1 MRRLDKV
8 FDIYLILF
16 FVLVIGITT
25 AFLFEKQVNILYII
39 PAIIWFFAIYWISV
53 YGTLKH
59 FGFYLFL
66 FVLITKVITVVVID
80 TPPISDFKMMIEA
93 AKAFAIGDYSFKD
106 NGYFTAWAYQSGF
119 VVYEGLVVK
128 LFGYHLILMK
138 LINCLW
144 IALTTALVYSI
155 TKRLL
160 NDVAARAAGLIHATY
175 IPLFLYAPVL
185 TNQHIATFFYYLGFY
200 FIVKEESETYKKWI
214 YAGIALALGNV
225 MRPMGI
231 IWLTAIGI
239 WAVFELF
246 SSRKTY
252 HHLESLKR
260 FGTCLIIYLVVF
272 YGISQILVSV
282 GVTDTGLKNNNPYWK
297 FVVGLNEDTKGLY
310 SFEDVKML
318 KDKPIDQRLIDKEKE
333 LIRERLSIPPYRLAK
348 LMINKVGSMW
358 GNYELGVFTFPH
370 MLGKDIKRFGKDF
383 DKLYTRM
390 LNLEKMVYMIIIGLV
405 LYGLFIQ
412 FFSNY
417 KSKYKIIYYVL
428 TLYTGIH
435 FLIEVSPRYKYVMMG
450 IIFMLAG
457 NGIRYISNR
466 TSG

>member
-1 MRRLDKV
+1 MRRLNKV

-16 FVLVIGITT
+16 FALVIGLTIT
-25 AFLFEKQVNILYII
+25 FLFEKQINILYII
-39 PAIIWFFAIYWISV
+39 PAILLFLVIYWISV
-53 YGTLKH
+53 YGTFKY
-59 FGFYLFL
+59 FGVYLFL
-66 FVLITKVITVVVID
+66 FVLITKVITVIVID

-93 AKAFAIGDYSFKD
+93 AKAFAVGDYGFKD
-106 NGYFTAWAYQSGF
+106 NVYFTAWAYQSGF
-119 VVYEGLVVK
+119 VVYEGLIIK

-144 IALTTALVYSI
+144 IALTTLLIYMIS
-155 TKRLL
+155 KRLL

-185 TNQHIATFFYYLGFY
+185 TNQHIATLFYYLGFY
-200 FIVKEESETYKKWI
+200 FIVKEESGSYKKWI

-225 MRPMGI
+225 MRPIGI

-239 WAVFELF
+239 WAIFQLF
-246 SSRKTY
+246 SSKKIY
-252 HHLESLKR
+252 HLDSLKR
-260 FGTCLIIYLVVF
+260 FGACLVVYLVVF
-272 YGISQILVSV
+272 YGISQMLVSG

-318 KDKPIDQRLIDKEKE
+318 KDKPIDQVLLDKEKA

-348 LMINKVGSMW
+348 LMINKAGSMW

-383 DKLYTRM
+383 DKLHTQM
-390 LNLEKMVYMIIIGLV
+390 LNLEKMIYLVIIGFV
-405 LYGLFIQ
+405 LYGLVIQ
-412 FFSNY
+412 FISDN
-417 KSKYKIIYYVL
+417 KGKYKIIYYVL

-450 IIFMLAG
+450 LVFILAG
-457 NGIRYISNR
+457 NGIRYISHR
-466 TSG
+466 SK